1 VTVALLDANV
11 LLRFL
16 TRDDPV
22 KADKCRALLL
32 RAARGQLELLVTS
45 LTVAEIV
52 WVLESY
58 YKTPRNLIAEQMLKL
73 LALSGVIYP
82 ESPQL
87 EHALKLYADTGI
99 DFVDAYQAAYAAS
112 AGIGR
117 IYSYDRH
124 FDRVPGVERRTP

>member
-32 RAARGQLELLVTS
+32 RAARGQVELLVTS
-45 LTVAEIV
+45 LTFAEIV

-58 YKTPRNLIAEQMLKL
+58 YKAHRDQIVQQMLKL
-73 LALSGVIYP
+73 LALSGVTYP
-82 ESPQL
+82 ESLQL
-87 EHALKLYADTGI
+87 KHALRLYADTGI
-99 DFVDAYQAAYAAS
+99 DFIDAYQAAHAAS
-112 AGIGR
+112 AGIER

-124 FDRVPGVERRTP
+124 FDRVPELDRRTP